1 MNAKVEILKV
11 RCPRCG
17 TRVSWVGNENR
28 PFCSE
33 KCRLID
39 LGRWADEEYRIA
51 GQPAVVADE
60 EEPELS

>member
-1 MNAKVEILKV
+1 LKV

-17 TRVSWVGNENR
+17 VRVSWHDNKYR

-33 KCRLID
+33 KCQLID

-51 GQPAVVADE
+51 GSPSPVEDSYDE
-60 EEPELS
+60 ES